1 MVDLCVDLAMVPINT
16 PDAEFRI
23 QGAWRILAGMIVE
36 GVGRDSK
43 LAPVELPQELSDQP
57 SLLQDT
63 AIIET

>member
-1 MVDLCVDLAMVPINT
+1 MVNVILEMVPTNT

-23 QGAWRILAGMIVE
+23 QSAWQILAGMILVE
-36 GVGRDSK
+36 VERDSK

-63 AIIET
+63 LIIEK